1 MGRGKRKNIV
11 VEMWVYLNENLGISH
26 TLILSNSFVCFV
38 CSFVSLFV
46 LLPLIGD
53 SVAPSLLLYYSYISS
68 IFLPHYLHGFNS
80 ALGVKHCPHA
90 LKRDCLCSQK
100 VYSHISIWLPLW

>member
-46 LLPLIGD
+46 CF
-53 SVAPSLLLYYSYISS
+53 V
-68 IFLPHYLHGFNS
+68 
-80 ALGVKHCPHA
+80 
-90 LKRDCLCSQK
+90 CSFVRSRLRNWPEIQT
-100 VYSHISIWLPLW
+100 